1 VFVNM
6 EIDPRRLRFLL
17 AVARSGG
24 VLAAADDLRV
34 TPSAVSQQLA
44 RLESE
49 VGRPLVRRTPTG
61 TVLTD
66 AGLALAEA
74 GEEVEKTLAEVR
86 ARLTDDEDEPGG
98 VVRVGGF
105 HSFLSQVLLPEI
117 PRWREGHPRLRFEV
131 VESDEEE
138 TLRMLRAREIEVAII
153 EIDVEETA
161 RKLPARITEVPLLDE
176 PWKLVVPAG
185 TITAEDSV
193 DLARLGLP
201 WLGVDPDG
209 AGANALSRVQRA
221 TGSDIPT
228 VHRYTDTRTALALV
242 AAGDGMA
249 LLPSLALEGITQEG
263 VETLDV
269 PGLGQRRV
277 VLRRHE
283 GRGVPKV
290 VDLAT
295 GLIRDAA
302 SAWDFGGEG

>member
-1 VFVNM
+1 M

-49 VGRPLVRRTPTG
+49 VGRPLVRRTSTG

-74 GEEVEKTLAEVR
+74 AEDVEKTLTEVR
-86 ARLTDDEDEPGG
+86 ARLVDDEDEPGG
-98 VVRVGGF
+98 TVRVGGF
-105 HSFLSQVLLPEI
+105 HSFLSQVLLPQI
-117 PRWREGHPRLRFEV
+117 PAWREVHPRLRFEI
-131 VESDEEE
+131 VESAEEE
-138 TLRMLRAREIEVAII
+138 TLRKLRAGELDIVILEL
-153 EIDVEETA
+153 DVEESQ
-161 RKLPARITEVPLLDE
+161 RKLPARLTEVPLLDE

-193 DLARLGLP
+193 DLSRLGLP
-201 WLGVDPDG
+201 WLGVDPEG
-209 AGANALSRVQRA
+209 AGANALQRVRRA
-221 TGSDIPT
+221 TGSNIPT
-228 VHRYTDTRTALALV
+228 VHRYTETRTALALV
-242 AAGDGMA
+242 AAGEGMA
-249 LLPSLALEGITQEG
+249 LVSSLALEGITQEG
-263 VETLDV
+263 TETLDV
-269 PGLGQRRV
+269 PGLGQRRI
-277 VLRRHE
+277 VLRRYE

-302 SAWDFGGEG
+302 SGFSFGGTH

>member
-1 VFVNM
+1 M

-49 VGRPLVRRTPTG
+49 VGRPLVRRTSTG

-74 GEEVEKTLAEVR
+74 AEEVEKTLSEAR
-86 ARLTDDEDEPGG
+86 ARLSDDEDEPGG
-98 VVRVGGF
+98 TVRVGGF
-105 HSFLSQVLLPEI
+105 HSFLSQVLLPQI
-117 PRWREGHPRLRFEV
+117 PAWREGHPRLKFEIM
-131 VESDEEE
+131 ESGGQD
-138 TLRMLRAREIEVAII
+138 MLRELRAGELDIVILEL
-153 EIDVEETA
+153 DVEETTS
-161 RKLPARITEVPLLDE
+161 KLPARLTETPLLDE
-176 PWKLVVPAG
+176 PWKVIVPAG
-185 TITAEDSV
+185 TITSEDSV
-193 DLARLGLP
+193 DLSRLGLP
-201 WLGVDPDG
+201 WLGVDPGG
-209 AGANALSRVQRA
+209 AWASALKRVRRA
-221 TGSDIPT
+221 TGSSAPT
-228 VHRYTDTRTALALV
+228 VHRYFETRTALALV
-242 AAGDGMA
+242 AAGEGMA
-249 LLPSLALEGITQEG
+249 LVPSLALEGISQEG

-277 VLRRHE
+277 VLRRYE

-290 VDLAT
+290 VDVAT

-302 SAWDFGGEG
+302 SGWDFGDG

>member
-1 VFVNM
+1 M

-74 GEEVEKTLAEVR
+74 AEDVEKVIGEAR
-86 ARLTDDEDEPGG
+86 ARLVDSEDEPGG
-98 VVRVGGF
+98 TVRVGGF
-105 HSFLSQVLLPEI
+105 HSFLSQVLLPQI
-117 PRWREGHPRLRFEV
+117 PAWRERHPRLHFEI
-131 VESDEEE
+131 VESAEEE
-138 TLRMLRAREIEVAII
+138 TLRKLRAGELDII
-153 EIDVEETA
+153 ILELDADQPTRA
-161 RKLPARITEVPLLDE
+161 LPARLRETPLLDE

-185 TITAEDSV
+185 TIIGDESV

-201 WLGVDPDG
+201 WLGVDPEG
-209 AGANALSRVQRA
+209 AGTSALQRVRRA

-228 VHRYTDTRTALALV
+228 AHRYTETRTALALV
-242 AAGDGMA
+242 AAGEGMA
-249 LLPSLALEGITQEG
+249 LLPSLALEGIAQEG
-263 VETLDV
+263 IDMLDV
-269 PGLGQRRV
+269 PGLGQRRI

-290 VDLAT
+290 VDVAT

-302 SAWDFGGEG
+302 SAFTFAGTD